1 MVTASLLP
9 VILGFRHLGTNLS
22 PWPQPHGTNE
32 LITHGIYRR
41 LRHPL
46 YLSLIL
52 LAAGWAR
59 IAAKLAGT
67 PCHGHFGSHPA
78 WQGSPRGTA
87 PRPEACPLCWLRP
100 HNRALFASL
109 ARPEPAGGVPCSVR
123 ASSGF
128 GFASRSPYGQF
139 LLRASSI
146 FPLSPPIGFTR
157 RPWCWEVLWPASL
170 RRAVEPW
177 PSRCSASSSRW
188 SDFSLSLVVLN
199 IGQLVYFN
207 LQNPSWEKITASTIF
222 SVILMAAF
230 AVTLDRL
237 ALARD
242 KRAS

>member
-9 VILGFRHLGTNLS
+9 AILGFRHLGTNLS
-22 PWPQPHGTNE
+22 RWPQPHGTNE

-109 ARPEPAGGVPCSVR
+109 A
-123 ASSGF
+123 
-128 GFASRSPYGQF
+128 
-139 LLRASSI
+139 
-146 FPLSPPIGFTR
+146 
-157 RPWCWEVLWPASL
+157 
-170 RRAVEPW
+170 
-177 PSRCSASSSRW
+177 
-188 SDFSLSLVVLN
+188 SLSLPAESHAVSAHLPGLVLPRAHLM
-199 IGQLVYFN
+199 GGSCCAPPRSFLCRRPLVLPGDHGAGRFCGRHHSGGRRSRGLPDAQRLLRGGATSASALSCSTSDN
-207 LQNPSWEKITASTIF
+207 SSTSTCKI
-222 SVILMAAF
+222 
-230 AVTLDRL
+230 RPG
-237 ALARD
+237 R
-242 KRAS
+242 K